1 MLRRAFTLIEL
12 LVSLSVLLVV
22 IIATARIFGTTSKV
36 AAIGEAS
43 ADLQATANAVEKV
56 IRGDIERIARDGV
69 LAIQCVAVRNDVN
82 RYQRILNNPDAIPT
96 PTDAINAT
104 APLLDPTRASTDFVR
119 CDQIVFFARGHEA
132 SQVYLGTR
140 GGGTPAKSEQAYALN
155 SYPSGTIAITPEF
168 TSNEFMIRL
177 GHGLQFPS
185 LLVDLNNPDVR
196 PDADTLGSNPL
207 TLIPPVPWMWSATP
221 TMTASNFNTTTPNN
235 FKYMPS
241 QPEARQWVLS
251 RQLILLADDGNTQ
264 VAATPDAKNVTW
276 FHSLKASSML
286 PNSATGIAQLGFLS
300 SGTAASVESALSIP
314 HSNMCPN
321 RAITASRVDTA
332 ATSISEY
339 RAFVETGSTS
349 ANLAKDFNFY
359 DNGRLFWSIDEG
371 PDPTTGSALG
381 ALNLGFIRNRIFNS
395 LFGGN
400 VNNSVR
406 TNGMWGYPRAE
417 KVAPSMDRTDSMVCI
432 PLLAGNCSSIQIDWT
447 WSTGTARFETPE
459 GTPLLAELPATTPT
473 APALPVRPQSVF
485 NIPLSGLTQVTW
497 PKQLLFMPT
506 YAIDTPVTAAAGT
519 PIPWFGLPDSL
530 FPVSQRRGI
539 TMLAGPLLNS
549 KARPLQKANP
559 GIPDPKNP
567 LSTNYATPIE
577 VLKPNLSIDTNR
589 SSTTPFTLD
598 DVNIVAIA
606 APPIDCARIEGTTG
620 INNSLDTATIKY
632 SVYTYQ
638 AIFGPNGDKPFRE
651 VRVPGGTDRV
661 LRTKRVLRSD
671 YTPWPT
677 ALRFTITLHDPKLA
691 LAQGRVFQF
700 VVDLPK
706 ADR

>member
-82 RYQRILNNPDAIPT
+82 RYQRIPNNPAAIPT
-96 PTDAINAT
+96 PSDAINAT

-140 GGGTPAKSEQAYALN
+140 GGGGSPPKSEQAYALN
-155 SYPSGTIAITPEF
+155 LYPSGTIAITPEF

-185 LLVDLNNPDVR
+185 LLVDSNNPDLR
-196 PDADTLGSNPL
+196 PDADTLGNNPQ
-207 TLIPPVPWMWSATP
+207 TLIPPVPWMWNATP
-221 TMTASNFNTTTPNN
+221 TMTASNFNTSTPNN
-235 FKYMPS
+235 ILYMPS
-241 QPEARQWVLS
+241 QPEARQWVLA
-251 RQLILLADDGNTQ
+251 RQLILLADDGNPQ
-264 VAATPDAKNVTW
+264 VSAKPTANNVTW
-276 FHSLKASSML
+276 FHSLQASNML
-286 PNSATGIAQLGFLS
+286 PNSATGIAQLGPPS
-300 SGTAASVESALSIP
+300 SGTSVPIETTLSIP
-314 HSNMCPN
+314 DSNMFPN

-332 ATSISEY
+332 ATSIAEY
-339 RAFVETGSTS
+339 RAFVEKGSTS
-349 ANLAKDFNFY
+349 ANLAKDFNF
-359 DNGRLFWSIDEG
+359 DFKGRLFWSLDEG
-371 PDPTTGSALG
+371 PDPTAGPIG

-400 VNNSVR
+400 ISGR

-417 KVAPSMDRTDSMVCI
+417 KVAPSMDRTDSMVSI

-447 WSTGTARFETPE
+447 WSTGTARFQTPE
-459 GTPLLAELPATTPT
+459 GTPLLSELPATKAI
-473 APALPVRPQSVF
+473 APLSPVRPQSVF
-485 NIPLSGLTQVTW
+485 DIPLSGLTQVNW
-497 PKQLLFMPT
+497 PVQPFMPS
-506 YAIDTPVTAAAGT
+506 YAINTPVTCAT
-519 PIPWFGLPDSL
+519 ETSIPWFGLPDSL

-549 KARPLQKANP
+549 KARPLQKAQP
-559 GIPDPKNP
+559 GIPDPINP

-577 VLKPNLSIDTNR
+577 VLKPELSTNPNR

-606 APPIDCARIEGTTG
+606 TPPIDCARIEGTSG
-620 INNSLDTATIKY
+620 INNSLDSATIKY

-638 AIFGPNGDKPFRE
+638 AIFGPNGDQPFRE
-651 VRVPGGTDRV
+651 ARVPGGTERV
-661 LRTKRVLRSD
+661 LRND

-691 LAQGRVFQF
+691 QAQGRVFQF

>member
-1 MLRRAFTLIEL
+1 MFRRAFTLIEL
-12 LVSLSVLLVV
+12 LVSLSVLLIV

-43 ADLQATANAVEKV
+43 ADLQATATAVEKV

-82 RYQRILNNPDAIPT
+82 RYQRNNS
-96 PTDAINAT
+96 PTDDGITAIVAT
-104 APLLDPTRASTDFVR
+104 APLLNPSLAPKDFVR

-140 GGGTPAKSEQAYALN
+140 GGGGTPAKSEQAYSLFL
-155 SYPSGTIAITPEF
+155 YPKGTITITPEF

-185 LLVDLNNPDVR
+185 LLVDSNNPDLR
-196 PDADTLGSNPL
+196 PDADTLGSSQT

-221 TMTASNFNTTTPNN
+221 TMTASNFNTSTPNK
-235 FKYMPS
+235 FAYMPS
-241 QPEARQWVLS
+241 QPEARQWVLA
-251 RQLILLADDGNTQ
+251 RQLTLLADDGNPQ
-264 VAATPDAKNVTW
+264 VSAKPTANNVTW
-276 FHSLKASSML
+276 FHSLQASNML
-286 PNSATGIAQLGFLS
+286 PNSATGIAQLDPSS
-300 SGTAASVESALSIP
+300 SGTSVPIETTLSIP
-314 HSNMCPN
+314 DSSMFPN

-332 ATSISEY
+332 ATSIAEY
-339 RAFVETGSTS
+339 RALVETGSTS
-349 ANLAKDFNFY
+349 ANLAKDFNF
-359 DNGRLFWSIDEG
+359 DSKGRLFWSSDEG
-371 PDPTTGSALG
+371 TDTTALG
-381 ALNLGFIRNRIFNS
+381 YSRNRIFNS

-400 VNNSVR
+400 ISGR

-417 KVAPSMDRTDSMVCI
+417 KVAPSMDRTDSMVSI

-459 GTPLLAELPATTPT
+459 GTPLLAQLPATPMRTK
-473 APALPVRPQSVF
+473 AVF
-485 NIPLSGLTQVTW
+485 DVPLAGLTTVPW
-497 PKQLLFMPT
+497 PVQPFQQLNSTGALVLLDPANSSVDITMNDYSSETKQTLGL
-506 YAIDTPVTAAAGT
+506 ARN
-519 PIPWFGLPDSL
+519 IPWFGLPDSM
-530 FPVSQRRGI
+530 FPIAQRSGVTR
-539 TMLAGPLLNS
+539 LAGPLLGDKLTQL
-549 KARPLQKANP
+549 KAPFF
-559 GIPDPKNP
+559 
-567 LSTNYATPIE
+567 ATPIRALTSSASSQI
-577 VLKPNLSIDTNR
+577 LKPTATDIET
-589 SSTTPFTLD
+589 
-598 DVNIVAIA
+598 IAIA
-606 APPIDCARIEGTTG
+606 TPPIDCVRIEGASEIKNSIDVATPP
-620 INNSLDTATIKY
+620 INY

-638 AIFGPNGDKPFRE
+638 AIFGPNGDQPFRE
-651 VRVPGGTDRV
+651 VRVPGGT
-661 LRTKRVLRSD
+661 KRVLRND